1 MDHLPKITN
10 STENPPV
17 QCLCT
22 IDESFNPY
30 VIGYPEQKGWK
41 LTRGEAIIREDG
53 VIPTAPEIA
62 AFLQEWLFFGVLSDV
77 LRIAN
82 LHVKFEHFVCPSTLK
97 EKERFEDSK
106 LVVSTVAL
114 RHYIDV
120 WQSLEKNA
128 DVTRCRH
135 SQSQVLPVLS
145 VVENFFRNHFDY
157 ARPPM
162 DLDRDLLLSIL
173 ILAET
178 LKNAAMYIWRLPPR
192 EYPLRAVGFFRRE
205 NLLETRMLEAGRC
218 KSEVTMLHELLD
230 NTGLYI
236 AASIPWPK
244 THLQRAHD
252 GCTKTECFAFQ
263 VDDEDYKTTHA
274 NDCADPETCPSVSV
288 ATEKAATTLENGKIP
303 LVKVN
308 VTDEG
313 HENIELEV
321 SFDKPYVAISHVWSH
336 GLGNVDRNALP
347 HCQLL
352 RLRRIASDLWR
363 LRDANT
369 NSEDIPYIWI
379 DTLCIPRGKEF
390 LPYRKLAIIKLAET
404 FSQATKVLALDAE
417 LCQSPV
423 DCFRAELATRVLC
436 SGWMRR
442 LWTLQE
448 SVMTEKFGSP
458 NCQKLCIQIREGPV
472 ALNSLLEIGLY
483 TVYYSEK
490 AIQSVFSRFPQQFD
504 RVDNFSTLSHAL
516 EYRTTSKRTDEAVC
530 LASILG
536 LDVRSVVDAG
546 DTAEVKMCAFYKQIS
561 EYPAEIL
568 FHRGKRLGSDGYRWA
583 PCSFLSSGSSQSAIF
598 RSDFSNVCRLD
609 DKGLHGRF
617 PGYIITDIKHPESN
631 GNHFHFVDPDNPE
644 MLWRLMP
651 ESISSTF
658 LESTEEFLKEQERRR
673 EFDDIVSSS
682 EIVGLIINPEARP
695 RQDIVLVKAEDKDCL
710 GGDDGAEIRGR
721 YMCRA
726 SLFPVQVNGRTRED
740 LLRREGVRLSA
751 RKMSNLKRWC
761 VF

>member
-10 STENPPV
+10 SKRNAPIHF
-17 QCLCT
+17 LCT

-30 VIGYPEQKGWK
+30 VIGYSELKGWK
-41 LTRGEAIIREDG
+41 LLRGEAISLEDG
-53 VIPTAPEIA
+53 TIPTTSELA

-77 LRIAN
+77 LRIADLN
-82 LHVKFEHFVCPSTLK
+82 VKFEHFVRPSTLK
-97 EKERFEDSK
+97 EKESYEDSK

-120 WQSLEKNA
+120 WQGLEKNA
-128 DVTRCRH
+128 DVTRCRD

-162 DLDRDLLLSIL
+162 DLDIDLLLSIL

-192 EYPLRAVGFFRRE
+192 ESPLRAVGFFRRE
-205 NLLETRMLEAGRC
+205 NLLETRMLTAGRC
-218 KSEVTMLHELLD
+218 RSEVTMLHELLD

-236 AASIPWPK
+236 AASIPWPN
-244 THLQRAHD
+244 THLQRSHD

-263 VDDEDYKTTHA
+263 VHDRDYKTTHA
-274 NDCADPETCPSVSV
+274 DDCADPETCPSVPV
-288 ATEKAATTLENGKIP
+288 DTQEAASMLGNGKIP
-303 LVKVN
+303 VIKVN
-308 VTDEG
+308 VTD
-313 HENIELEV
+313 ENIELEV
-321 SFDKPYVAISHVWSH
+321 SFDKPYIAISHVWSH

-347 HCQLL
+347 RCQLL
-352 RLRRIASDLWR
+352 RLQHMATDLWR
-363 LRDANT
+363 LKDARA
-369 NSEDIPYIWI
+369 EDIPYIWI
-379 DTLCIPRGKEF
+379 DTLCIPRGEEF
-390 LPYRKLAIIKLAET
+390 LKYRKLAIIKLAET

-423 DCFRAELATRVLC
+423 DCFRTELATRVLC

-490 AIQSVFSRFPQQFD
+490 AIQSVFSKFPQLSD

-536 LDVRSVVDAG
+536 LDVRPVLDAG
-546 DTAEVKMCAFYKQIS
+546 DTAEAKMCALYKQIS

-568 FHRGKRLGSDGYRWA
+568 FHRGERLVSDGYRWA
-583 PCSFLSSGSSQSAIF
+583 PLSFLSSGSSQSAIF
-598 RSDFSNVCRLD
+598 RSDFSNVCHFD
-609 DKGLHGRF
+609 NGLHGRF
-617 PGYIITDIKHPESN
+617 PGYIITDIKHPELN
-631 GNHFHFVDPDNPE
+631 GDHFHFVDQDNPE
-644 MLWRLMP
+644 TLWRLVP

-658 LESTEEFLKEQERRR
+658 LQSREEFVKEQERRR
-673 EFDDIVSSS
+673 EFDDIVSNS

-695 RQDIVLVKAEDKDCL
+695 RRDIVLVRVEDKDCL
-710 GGDDGAEIRGR
+710 GANDGAEIRGR

-726 SLFPVQVNGRTRED
+726 SLFPVQVNGRTTED
-740 LLRREGVRLSA
+740 LLRREGVRLSS
-751 RKMSNLKRWC
+751 RKMSNGKQWC